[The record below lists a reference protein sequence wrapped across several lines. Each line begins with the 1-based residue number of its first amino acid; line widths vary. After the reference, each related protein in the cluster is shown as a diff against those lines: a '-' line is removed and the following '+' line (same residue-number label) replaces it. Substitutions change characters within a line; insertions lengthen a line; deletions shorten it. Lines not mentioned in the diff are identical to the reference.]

1 MVTGDVTVRAVD
13 LTALIHEIVRLGGSA
28 DEECRIVSEHLV
40 GANLAGHDSH
50 GVGIVNTYVKNLQK
64 GLLVPNTPAECVRDD
79 GPFLQFDGHKGYG
92 QRTAKDVTEAAIART
107 RDTGVCVAT
116 LKNSHHIGRVGTYAE
131 MIADA
136 GFVSIHFTNVTDHAA
151 MVAPFRGA
159 EARFG
164 TNPVTMAMPTGD
176 PEKPIILDMA
186 TSVVAMGK
194 IRVARDAGKT
204 VPDAWLIDSDGR
216 PTGDPNV
223 MFNEPLGALR
233 AFAEH
238 KGYALCLMAELMSG
252 ALSGGGTLQPGNE
265 RLDGIIN
272 TMTMVVIDPG
282 RLGDAAWIRAEVDAM
297 SDYVTGS
304 RAANPDEPVL
314 VPGDPERAARKER
327 LANGIF
333 LPELTWTWLLEAGEA
348 LGLERDRA
356 HEIAG
361 LG

>member
-1 MVTGDVTVRAVD
+1 MAGDVTVQAD
-13 LTALIHEIVRLGGSA
+13 ALTALIHEIVRLGGSE

-50 GVGIVNTYVKNLQK
+50 GVGIVNTYVKNLKK
-64 GLLVPNTPAECVRDD
+64 GLLVSNTAAECVND
-79 GPFLQFDGHKGYG
+79 GGAFLQFDGHKGYG
-92 QRTAKDVTEAAIART
+92 QRTAKEVTEAAIART
-107 RDTGVCVAT
+107 RETGVCVAT

-164 TNPVTMAMPTGD
+164 TNPVTMAMPTGNPD
-176 PEKPIILDMA
+176 EPIILDMA

-204 VPDAWLIDSDGR
+204 VPDAWLIDSDGK
-216 PTGDPNV
+216 PSSDPNV
-223 MFNEPLGALR
+223 MFNQPQGALR

-252 ALSGGGTLQPGNE
+252 ALSGGGTLQPGNK

-272 TMTMVVIDPG
+272 TMTMVLIDPA
-282 RLGDAAWIRAEVDAM
+282 RLGDAEWIKAEVDAM
-297 SDYVTGS
+297 SDYVTGV
-304 RAANPDEPVL
+304 RPANPDEPVL
-314 VPGDPERAARKER
+314 VPGDPERAARKAR

-333 LPELTWTWLLEAGEA
+333 LPELTWTWLLEAGEE
-348 LGLERDRA
+348 LGLNTEKA

-361 LG
+361 LS

>member
-1 MVTGDVTVRAVD
+1 MSGDVTVRAGA
-13 LTALIHEIVRLGGSA
+13 LTALIHEMVRLGGSE
-28 DEECRIVSEHLV
+28 DGECRIVAEHLV

-50 GVGIVNTYVKNLQK
+50 GVGIFNTYVKNLQK
-64 GLLVPNTPAECVRDD
+64 GLLVPNTPAERLNEE

-92 QRTAKDVTEAAIART
+92 QRAAKEVTEAAIKRT
-107 RDTGVCVAT
+107 RAIGICVAT
-116 LKNSHHIGRVGTYAE
+116 LKNSHHIGRVGAYAE
-131 MIADA
+131 TIADA

-164 TNPVTMAMPTGD
+164 TNPITMAMPTGD
-176 PEKPIILDMA
+176 PAKPIILDMA

-194 IRVARDAGKT
+194 IRVARDAGRT
-204 VPDAWLIDSDGR
+204 VPDAWLIDSDGK

-223 MFNEPLGALR
+223 MFEEPLGALR
-233 AFAEH
+233 AFAGH

-252 ALSGGGTLQPGNE
+252 TLSGGGTLQPGNE

-272 TMTMVVIDPG
+272 TMTMIVLDPA
-282 RLGDAAWIRAEVDAM
+282 RLGDADWIKAEVDAM
-297 SDYVTGS
+297 ADYVTGS
-304 RAANPDEPVL
+304 RPADPDAPVL
-314 VPGDPERAARKER
+314 VPGDPERIARKER

-333 LPELTWTWLLEAGEA
+333 LPELTWTWLLEAGEQ
-348 LGLERDRA
+348 LGMDRARA

-361 LG
+361 LA